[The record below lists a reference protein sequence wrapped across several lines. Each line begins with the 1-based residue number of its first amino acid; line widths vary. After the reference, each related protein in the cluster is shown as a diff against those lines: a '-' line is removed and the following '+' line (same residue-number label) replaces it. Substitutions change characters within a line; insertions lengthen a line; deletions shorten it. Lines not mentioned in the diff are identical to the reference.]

1 MVSVLAVVHIYRG
14 KYYNIQ
20 QRGNSMSDE
29 KTPPELDIQQIVEA
43 LLNICGQAAE
53 MQIDEESR
61 NAIYDMCDAV
71 AEHHGIPR
79 FDAVIEQQEDGSS
92 RVTYYGEGVGSRVDD
107 TNFKPK
113 LKLVVDNGQE
123 DDEDD
128 PTTLH

>member
-1 MVSVLAVVHIYRG
+1 
-14 KYYNIQ
+14 
-20 QRGNSMSDE
+20 
-29 KTPPELDIQQIVEA
+29 
-43 LLNICGQAAE
+43 

-71 AEHHGIPR
+71 AIHHDIPR

-123 DDEDD
+123 DDTPSFDVATGGKFKKRDFTGFDYE
-128 PTTLH
+128 